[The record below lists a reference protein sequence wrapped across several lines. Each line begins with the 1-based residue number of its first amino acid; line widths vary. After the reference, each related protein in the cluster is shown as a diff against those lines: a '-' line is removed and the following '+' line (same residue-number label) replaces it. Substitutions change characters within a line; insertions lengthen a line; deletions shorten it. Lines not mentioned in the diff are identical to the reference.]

1 MFQRITDCVINSA
14 LTAALLSMETPLF
27 SSLKLNSA
35 HPGMPQAQLS
45 SRINPIGIAQLHSA
59 IEGFKNVLD
68 TDQRQDF
75 ESSNVQPDVSTVLNF
90 TAHLDEINSE
100 RQSRCIAT
108 RLQTVLQSVQQF
120 STIVETFV
128 SSNPR
133 IAALVWGSLKFALLV
148 IPHQD
153 IFCALLRTTLDRLE
167 FWLVFRETVSTLHEI
182 WQALSTL
189 CRVPE
194 SLFGF
199 D

>member
-1 MFQRITDCVINSA
+1 MSQSI
-14 LTAALLSMETPLF
+14 
-27 SSLKLNSA
+27 
-35 HPGMPQAQLS
+35 QLS
-45 SRINPIGIAQLHSA
+45 SRISPIGTAQLHSA
-59 IEGFKNVLD
+59 IEGFKRVLD
-68 TDQRQDF
+68 ADQRQDF
-75 ESSNVQPDVSTVLNF
+75 ESSNVQPDAATVLKF

-128 SSNPR
+128 SSDPR
-133 IAALVWGSLKFALLV
+133 IAALVWGTLKFALLV
-148 IPHQD
+148 ILHHGM
-153 IFCALLRTTLDRLE
+153 FCALLSTTLDRIE
-167 FWLVFRETVSTLHEI
+167 FWLVFRETVSTLHEV

-189 CRVPE
+189 CRVPR